1 MHVGT
6 ADKKIEN
13 DIWRDRIC
21 KVVPISKRPVI
32 AMTPLGKPEKDS
44 WSKPVIFHCSDG
56 EDYYVKAKVVGRAV
70 DTLQAM
76 ISDHVV
82 ANLGKILGAPV
93 ATPRLVEVTKEII
106 TKYPDAEHMVPG
118 VAHGT
123 LAISRCSERENIK
136 HIDANRDRFA
146 LLAALFGWVHAGDHQ
161 FIYKNAPPHLVF
173 SVDHGHFFPGG
184 VNRTSLKFEENCNP
198 EIDLHLSQ
206 QVKFND
212 EEIKKAISN
221 LESITDSDIAQAVS
235 SLPDDWITM
244 DERIEMA
251 DYLAKRRDA
260 MITKYRKM

>member
-1 MHVGT
+1 MHVLTSG
-6 ADKKIEN
+6 KKTES
-13 DIWRDRIC
+13 DIWRDRIA
-21 KVVPISKRPVI
+21 KIIPISRRPVL
-32 AMTPLGKPEKDS
+32 AMTPLGKPAKDS

-56 EDYYVKAKVVGRAV
+56 EEYYVKAKIVGREV
-70 DTLQAM
+70 ETLKAM

-82 ANLGKILGAPV
+82 ARLGMTLGAPV
-93 ATPRLVEVTKEII
+93 AIPRLVEVTKEI
-106 TKYPDAEHMVPG
+106 TMKYHDAKYMVPG
-118 VAHGT
+118 IAHGT
-123 LAISRCSERENIK
+123 LAIQRCSERENIK

-206 QVKFND
+206 QVKFSD

-251 DYLAKRRDA
+251 VYLSKRRDA